1 MYKLVEKPLSEV
13 LGLAVD
19 ASLTV
24 PVREYDE
31 TINGVSYVLA
41 HIPKKEPY
49 LFRSDMVRDVLAWL
63 RDENP
68 EPLLIHGP
76 TGTGKTSFVKQLAAR
91 LRIPV
96 WESTGNEEMELFE
109 FFGQF
114 LLNEKGA
121 TVFLDGPAT
130 QAAKFGGWH
139 LINEMDRM
147 RPGVTVGLNGYMEGG
162 TFTLSNKGGEVVT
175 PRPGSAVIATANTN
189 FVGDET
195 NGNYSTAHIHDK
207 SVVERFGMIIK
218 ADYLDDDQERALL
231 ALEYQ
236 DITDDDLQYWFDAE
250 GMEIARD
257 DGTTARGQYISRDD
271 YINTMLKF
279 RKTVRDQSVESGNTA
294 GNAFERTMSTR
305 TLLRW
310 AKHTVRFSNAPDKG
324 LSALHYALERAL
336 SNGCTATSKVALH
349 QLLKDYFGVAA
360 VL

>member
-1 MYKLVEKPLSEV
+1 MYKLVDTPLRDV
-13 LGLAVD
+13 LGLDVD
-19 ASLTV
+19 SSVTV
-24 PVREYDE
+24 PVRQYDE
-31 TINGVSYVLA
+31 SINGVGYVLA
-41 HIPKKEPY
+41 HIPKIEPY
-49 LFRSDMVRDVLAWL
+49 LFRKDMVRDVLAWL
-63 RDENP
+63 EDKNP

-76 TGTGKTSFVKQLAAR
+76 TGAGKTSFVKQLAAR
-91 LRIPV
+91 LQIPV

-175 PRPGSAVIATANTN
+175 PRTGSAVIATANTN

-231 ALEYQ
+231 AHEYA
-236 DITDDDLQYWFDAE
+236 DIEDDDLKYWFDAE
-250 GMEIARD
+250 GMEIALD
-257 DGTTARGQYISRDD
+257 DGSTARGQFINRNDF
-271 YINTMLKF
+271 INTMLKF
-279 RKTVRDQSVESGNTA
+279 RKVVRDQSVESGNTA

-305 TLLRW
+305 SLLRW
-310 AKHTVRFSNAPDKG
+310 AKMTIRFSNATEKG
-324 LSALHYALERAL
+324 LSALHYALERSL
-336 SNGCTATSKVALH
+336 TNGCTATSKLALH
-349 QLLKDYFGVAA
+349 QLLKDHFGVSEA
-360 VL
+360 L

>member
-1 MYKLVEKPLSEV
+1 MYKLVDKPLCDV
-13 LGLAVD
+13 LGLPVD
-19 ASLTV
+19 ASITIQ
-24 PVREYDE
+24 VREYDK
-31 TINGVSYVLA
+31 TLNGIEYVLA
-41 HIPKKEPY
+41 HIPKAEPY
-49 LFRSDMVRDVLAWL
+49 LFRNDMVRDVFAWMQ
-63 RDENP
+63 DENP

-76 TGTGKTSFVKQLAAR
+76 TGSGKTSFVKQLAAR
-91 LRIPV
+91 LGIPV

-130 QAAKFGGWH
+130 QAAKYGGWH

-175 PRPGSAVIATANTN
+175 PRAGSAVIATANTN
-189 FVGDET
+189 FVGDST

-218 ADYLDDDQERALL
+218 AEYPEDDQERALL
-231 ALEYQ
+231 AQ
-236 DITDDDLQYWFDAE
+236 AFAHINDDELKYWFDAE
-250 GMEIARD
+250 GLEIARE
-257 DGTTARGQYISRDD
+257 DGMTVKGQFVSRDD
-271 YINTMLKF
+271 FINTMLKF
-279 RKTVRDQSVESGNTA
+279 RKVVRDQSVESGNTS

-305 TLLRW
+305 SLLRW
-310 AKHTVRFSNAPDKG
+310 AKHTIRFNNAPEKG
-324 LSALHYALERAL
+324 FSALHYALERAL
-336 SNGCTATSKVALH
+336 TNGCTETSKVAMH
-349 QLLKDYFGVAA
+349 QLLKDFFGVDA